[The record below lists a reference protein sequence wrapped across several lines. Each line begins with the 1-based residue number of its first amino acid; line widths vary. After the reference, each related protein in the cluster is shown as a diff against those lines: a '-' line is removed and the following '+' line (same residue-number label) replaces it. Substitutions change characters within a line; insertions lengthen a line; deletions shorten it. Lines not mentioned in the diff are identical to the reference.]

1 MISDGNMDDGGD
13 DDDDDDDDDG
23 NPLDVQKY
31 ASNKIVLINR
41 S

>member
-1 MISDGNMDDGGD
+1 MISDGNMDDGGG
-13 DDDDDDDDDG
+13 DDDDDDDG